1 MRFRYGLVLV
11 AAAFSLTACGGGDDP
26 GGDGVASLNGSNG
39 QNSQAPEAAAD
50 DEFTQD
56 EQLAFA
62 RCMRENGVDMP
73 DPVDGKIMIEAAG
86 GPEEMAKAEK
96 ANEACRHLLPNGGV
110 PQPPTPEE
118 LDKMRKMAQCFRD
131 NGIDVPDPDPQ
142 NPGMA
147 LPSIDPQDPKMQKA
161 MEACAGDGMPA
172 MRAVPA
178 G

>member
-11 AAAFSLTACGGGDDP
+11 AAALSLTACGGGDDP
-26 GGDGVASLNGSNG
+26 GGDGVASLNGSTG
-39 QNSQAPEAAAD
+39 QGSQAPAAAD

-62 RCMRENGVDMP
+62 RCMRDNGVDMP
-73 DPVDGKIMIEAAG
+73 DPVDGKIAIEAG
-86 GPEEMAKAEK
+86 GGAEDMAKAEK

-147 LPSIDPQDPKMQKA
+147 LPDIGPDDPKMQKA

-178 G
+178 K

>member
-1 MRFRYGLVLV
+1 MRLKYGLVLV
-11 AAAFSLTACGGGDDP
+11 AAALSLAACGGGDDP
-26 GGDGVASLNGSNG
+26 GGDGVASINGNG
-39 QNSQAPEAAAD
+39 QNSQAPAAAD

-73 DPVDGKIMIEAAG
+73 DPVDGRISISAAG

-131 NGIDVPDPDPQ
+131 NGVDVPDPDPQ
-142 NPGMA
+142 NPGMT
-147 LPSIDPQDPKMQKA
+147 LPNLDPQDPKMQKA
-161 MEACAGDGMPA
+161 MEACAADGMPA